1 MKKIHPE
8 IADDIIIVHPQM
20 KNLLSHRVFPIPPRM
35 LTDLWDYGSLA
46 PKVEEKYI
54 RAMLSQL
61 KLPAANLICF
71 VKTVLK
77 CQNFITNDVE
87 KEQSSVSL
95 RDVKRV
101 VRIFKFYNNV
111 LRFKRYIL
119 NEINKKDITKNMHK
133 S

>member
-77 CQNFITNDVE
+77 WTSE
-87 KEQSSVSL
+87 KLKEISALSAFFFWPHQVFRRHVSDL
-95 RDVKRV
+95 V
-101 VRIFKFYNNV
+101 
-111 LRFKRYIL
+111 
-119 NEINKKDITKNMHK
+119 
-133 S
+133 